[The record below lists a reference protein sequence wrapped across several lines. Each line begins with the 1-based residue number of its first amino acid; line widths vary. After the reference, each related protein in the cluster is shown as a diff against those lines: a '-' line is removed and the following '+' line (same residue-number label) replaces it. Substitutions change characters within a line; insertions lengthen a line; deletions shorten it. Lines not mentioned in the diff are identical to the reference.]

1 MNVLEEAGAII
12 TGPRREAYGPV
23 EQSFGA
29 VASAWS
35 SILGSEVTARE
46 VALCMIALK
55 VMRDANKPGRDNLV
69 DICGYAA
76 LAEMLDEAVSE

>member
-1 MNVLEEAGAII
+1 MNVLEEAGEII

-23 EQSFGA
+23 QESFGH

-35 SILGSEVTARE
+35 SILGRSVTPRE

-55 VMRDANKPGRDNLV
+55 VMRDAHKPARDNLV
-69 DICGYAA
+69 DIAGYAA
-76 LAEMLDEAVSE
+76 LAEELTHG

>member
-1 MNVLEEAGAII
+1 MNVLEEAGQII
-12 TGPRREAYGPV
+12 SGPRREAYGPV

-29 VASAWS
+29 VACAWS
-35 SILGSEVTARE
+35 SILGVEVTTRD

-55 VMRDANKPGRDNLV
+55 VMRDANKPARDNLV

-76 LAEMLDEAVSE
+76 LAECLVEG

>member
-1 MNVLEEAGAII
+1 MNVLEEAGEII
-12 TGPRREAYGPV
+12 TGARRDAYGPV

-29 VASAWS
+29 VASTWS
-35 SILGSEVTARE
+35 SILGIEVTSRD

-55 VMRDANKPGRDNLV
+55 LLRDSHKPGRDNLV

-76 LAEMLDEAVSE
+76 LAEQLND